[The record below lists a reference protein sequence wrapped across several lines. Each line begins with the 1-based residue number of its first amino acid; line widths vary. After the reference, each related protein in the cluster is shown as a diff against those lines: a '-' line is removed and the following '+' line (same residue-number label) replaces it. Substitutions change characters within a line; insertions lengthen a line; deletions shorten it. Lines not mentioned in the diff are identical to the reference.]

1 MTEVSSVLIDVDIHS
16 VLLKSSLMK
25 FKRSFEIIGIKLKG
39 VLMNNYRIRTLSQ
52 MFIKRLFMFLNFEN
66 RTLRL
71 FCSFFCAESCLES
84 LLVLKVLFGFE
95 DEFGQ
100 LLFKR
105 FLFFEELVVIEL
117 VHYLRLFLIIIF
129 SFSSFWASFFMLLL

>member
-1 MTEVSSVLIDVDIHS
+1 MTEVSCVMIHVDIQS

-25 FKRSFEIIGIKLKG
+25 FKGSFEIISVNLKG
-39 VLMNNYRIRTLSQ
+39 ILMNNHRIRTLFQ
-52 MFIKRLFMFLNFEN
+52 MFIKRLFMFLNFKN

-71 FCSFFCAESCLES
+71 FCSFFCAESCLKS

-95 DEFGQ
+95 DELGQ

-105 FLFFEELVVIEL
+105 FFFFEELVVIEF

-129 SFSSFWASFFMLLL
+129 SFPSFWASFFVLLL